1 MDAYR
6 LYRMLERRYDGE
18 LPQHLRRAALAGGAR
33 SFDAAALH
41 ADARCW
47 DRQALIAQTKAA
59 AQRADTTTK
68 VREATRSARAVRRTF
83 ICSSV
88 LREQDGV

>member
-59 AQRADTTTK
+59 AQRADTTFISTW
-68 VREATRSARAVRRTF
+68 RAEALTSSACRS
-83 ICSSV
+83 
-88 LREQDGV
+88 ED